1 MAIPRQSWTP
11 PLPPERTQADR
22 VPGAMGGSLLW
33 EQPAQAAD
41 RARLE
46 AFVQPGPPLAL
57 EIGFDHGMRLLAMA
71 RALPTW
77 RWLGVELRRRR
88 VQAIAPHAPD
98 NCLPLRADARTL
110 LATLLPAGRLSRV
123 DILFPTPATD
133 PRHLLLSAELVADLA
148 DALGPQGV
156 VHIETDVPAMG
167 ELAERLFAGWEA
179 VEAPFSV
186 PDLSR
191 RQRLARR
198 DGLPVWVLSRQR
210 PG

>member
-1 MAIPRQSWTP
+1 
-11 PLPPERTQADR
+11 
-22 VPGAMGGSLLW
+22 MGGSLLW

-46 AFVQPGPPLAL
+46 AFVQPGPPVGL

-71 RALPTW
+71 RAWPEW

-88 VQAIAPHAPD
+88 VEAVVPLAPD

-110 LATLLPAGRLSRV
+110 LATLLPPGRLSRV

-133 PRHLLLSAELVADLA
+133 ARRLLLSAELVADLA
-148 DALGPQGV
+148 RALGPEGV

-167 ELAERLFAGWEA
+167 ELAERLFAGWDV
-179 VEAPFSV
+179 VEAPFGV
-186 PDLSR
+186 ADLSR
-191 RQRLARR
+191 RQRVARR
-198 DGLPVWVLSRQR
+198 DGLQVWVISRGR
-210 PG
+210 PA

>member
-1 MAIPRQSWTP
+1 
-11 PLPPERTQADR
+11 
-22 VPGAMGGSLLW
+22 MGGSLLW
-33 EQPAQAAD
+33 EEPAQTAD
-41 RARLE
+41 RARLQ
-46 AFVQPGPPLAL
+46 AFVHPGPPLAL

-71 RALPTW
+71 RAFPDW

-88 VQAIAPHAPD
+88 VEAVAAVAPE

-133 PRHLLLSAELVADLA
+133 PRHLLLSPELVADLA
-148 DALGPQGV
+148 RALGPGGV

-167 ELAERLFAGWEA
+167 VLAEELFAGWPV
-179 VEAPFSV
+179 VEAPVSV

-191 RQRLARR
+191 RQRVARR
-198 DGLPVWVLSRQR
+198 DGLEVWVLSRGR